1 MKLNKRVIFALTLL
15 IVLSWG
21 INMSQKG
28 LALPGFTLYSLEGA
42 KGGEGS
48 P

>member
-1 MKLNKRVIFALTLL
+1 MEVIRMKLNKRVIFALTLL

-21 INMSQKG
+21 LNMSQAG
-28 LALPGFTLYSLEGA
+28 VSIPGCGEKVSLEIF
-42 KGGEGS
+42 